1 MGNSTEKIVRLAMLL
16 AVSVVLNYLEYS
28 FINLAW
34 VAPGVKLG
42 LANAVGLVILYLYDD
57 LEFLEIGFLRVLLV
71 ALLRTG
77 FGSAFAISL
86 GGWALSSAVVLLFKH
101 LNQVSIFGLSVA
113 SAFFHGVG
121 QLLVVAILYESIFM
135 INYLPFLTLASSI
148 SGFLLAMATSQLL
161 KRLKWMISAS

>member
-1 MGNSTEKIVRLAMLL
+1 MTTQKLVRLAMLL
-16 AVSVVLNYLEYS
+16 AVSVLLNYLEYT

-42 LANAVGLVILYLYDD
+42 LANSVGLVVLYLYDD
-57 LEFLEIGFLRVLLV
+57 AEFIQIGLLRVILV

-77 FGSAFAISL
+77 FGSAFLISV
-86 GGWALSSAVVLLFKH
+86 GGWLLSTALVLVLKH
-101 LNQVSIFGLSVA
+101 VGKVSIFGLSVG

-121 QLLVVAILYESIFM
+121 QLLVVAFLYQSIFM

-148 SGFLLAMATSQLL
+148 SGFLLAMATGQLL
-161 KRLKWMISAS
+161 RRLKWML